1 MLMNPFAR
9 RRDAHALAVGMAGVK
24 MGDRIAQ
31 VGCADGARLA
41 AVAGKV
47 GLSGRAVAYVA
58 DDAAAGRAR
67 KGGEQAGVL
76 IEVEL
81 APPTSLP
88 ADAGSFDLTLADDAG
103 GALGSLSEPDRA
115 RAIGEL
121 LRVLRD
127 GGRAMIVGL
136 APSTGLGAFF
146 KGAAPAPSYDRVAAL
161 KAAGFRSVRVLAERE
176 GLVFVEGM
184 KPRT

>member
-1 MLMNPFAR
+1 MNPFAR
-9 RRDAHALAVGMAGVK
+9 RNDAHALVVGMAGVK

-31 VGCADGARLA
+31 IGCADGARLA

-58 DDAAAGRAR
+58 DEGAAGRAR

-88 ADAGSFDLTLADDAG
+88 ADGASFDVTLVDDTAG
-103 GALGSLSEPDRA
+103 AFGTLPEPDRA
-115 RAIGEL
+115 RALAEL
-121 LRVLRD
+121 LRVLRE
-127 GGRAMIVGL
+127 GGRAMIVG
-136 APSTGLGAFF
+136 AGPSTGMSALFRSAP
-146 KGAAPAPSYDRVAAL
+146 PAPSYDRLAAL
-161 KAAGFRSVRVLAERE
+161 AAAGFKSVRVLAERE
-176 GLVFVEGM
+176 GLLFVEGM
-184 KPRT
+184 KPRS